1 MAETNEVF
9 ATRGPLRYFRPM
21 QIERR
26 PLLAAALA
34 LVAAPASAQVAP
46 RGVQPINLPVAAQQ
60 GAAPGFA
67 PLPATDALL
76 RLVDRLLRLEE
87 DGLDP
92 RHYGIPDSA
101 LAASDP
107 ASYRTGLHAASA
119 AALSDLL
126 LGRVRDM
133 PGRPD
138 LRRDHSALDVQA
150 WLTELATTPDP
161 AALIDRAALR
171 PQGAAALKAELAR
184 QRQIAATPFSPIP
197 GETTI
202 DPGMVDPLRVPLLR
216 ARIAVEDPVLA
227 AAPDAGAL
235 YDPVLE
241 EAVRRWQGDNG
252 LQVDGRVGRI
262 TIGLLNRPLTA
273 RVDQLRVA
281 LDMRRAAA
289 PPPAERRVEVN
300 VPDYR
305 LQVMEGDREILSMA
319 VIVGRPDR
327 ATPMMAVRLTALQFN
342 PPWGVPERNAREDL
356 LPRFRRDPQAMME
369 RGFRVFTVVGGER
382 MEIDPRTIDW
392 SSINGRR
399 FPYFVRQDAGDSS
412 ALGRLKFIMPN
423 NEDIFLHDTPD
434 RHLFRRPDRAFSS
447 GCIRLAE
454 PNQLMA
460 VLLENTP
467 GWNLPRAERA
477 LASRSTSVIS
487 LGRSL
492 PVRLHYNTVMV
503 EAGGR
508 VRIRPDIYRLDA
520 AYARAMATAP
530 RPLVAGLARQVAR

>member
-1 MAETNEVF
+1 
-9 ATRGPLRYFRPM
+9 M

-34 LVAAPASAQVAP
+34 LVAS
-46 RGVQPINLPVAAQQ
+46 PVAAQLAQ
-60 GAAPGFA
+60 PVNLPVTVPGNGAQSFP
-67 PLPATDALL
+67 PLPETDALL
-76 RLVDRLLRLEE
+76 RLVDRMLRLEE

-92 RHYGIPDSA
+92 RHYAIPDSI

-107 ASYRTGLHAASA
+107 ARYRAALHSASA

-126 LGRVRDM
+126 VGKVRALA
-133 PGRPD
+133 GRPD
-138 LRRDHSALDVQA
+138 LRRDASAITLQT
-150 WLTELATTPDP
+150 WLAELGATADP
-161 AALIDRAALR
+161 AGLIDRAALL

-197 GETTI
+197 GEATI
-202 DPGMVDPLRVPLLR
+202 EPGMVDSERVPLLR

-227 AAPDAGAL
+227 AAPDAGSL
-235 YDPVLE
+235 YDRVLE
-241 EAVRRWQGDNG
+241 DAVRRWQAANG
-252 LQVDGRVGRI
+252 LEVDGRVGRI
-262 TIGLLNRPLTA
+262 SIGLLNRPLTA

-289 PPPAERRVEVN
+289 PPSAERRVDVN
-300 VPDYR
+300 IPDYR
-305 LQVMEGDREILSMA
+305 LRVMEGEREVLAMS

-327 ATPMMAVRLTALQFN
+327 ATPIMAVRLTAIQFN

-356 LPRFRRDPQAMME
+356 LPRFRRNPQAMME
-369 RGFRVFTVVGGER
+369 RGFRLFSVVGGER
-382 MEIDPRTIDW
+382 IEIDPRTIDW
-392 SSINGRR
+392 ASVDSRR

-447 GCIRLAE
+447 GCVRLAQ
-454 PNQLMA
+454 PNDLMA
-460 VLLENTP
+460 LLLEGTP

-477 LASRSTSVIS
+477 LASRSTSGVS
-487 LGRSL
+487 LSRSL

-503 EAGGR
+503 EAGQ
-508 VRIRPDIYRLDA
+508 VRIRPDIYHLDA
-520 AYARAMATAP
+520 AYARAMAAAP
-530 RPLVAGLARQVAR
+530 RPLVAGVTPGATR